1 VSLDLQKR
9 GSRVGYLPGAGNS
22 VAEALAEMGYK
33 VQFCK
38 YAFYE
43 SLV

>member
-1 VSLDLQKR
+1 VSFDLQKR
-9 GSRVGYLPGAGNS
+9 GKRVGYLPGAGNS
-22 VAEALAEMGYK
+22 VAEALAQMGNK

-43 SLV
+43 CLV